1 MFIFYF
7 FLSINAVTCVYD
19 VWAGVRYE
27 VAMDVLIGDTAS
39 RRGCL
44 VHLDEGDGTAGQE
57 SLGGLHVGGDGT
69 AGQESLGGLQ
79 LGGDGTAG
87 QESLGGHRC
96 RSVIAALMTFP
107 DDIVQRRSVDAHWL
121 AVFPVFVI

>member
-1 MFIFYF
+1 M
-7 FLSINAVTCVYD
+7 YD

-27 VAMDVLIGDTAS
+27 VAMDVLMGDTAS

-44 VHLDEGDGTAGQE
+44 VHLDE
-57 SLGGLHVGGDGT
+57 GDGT

>member
-1 MFIFYF
+1 MSVSALTRALTLVCLFFKF

-19 VWAGVRYE
+19 VWTGVRYE

-69 AGQESLGGLQ
+69 AGQESLGG
-79 LGGDGTAG
+79 
-87 QESLGGHRC
+87 HRC
-96 RSVIAALMTFP
+96 RSVSAVLMTFP